1 MNIDLKSYI
10 LSDSEA
16 RTIFEE
22 KILPA
27 EFGSITD
34 RSHHRSAAAAQD
46 GTDTTQ
52 PLAVFL
58 IGQTG
63 AGKTRTA
70 PALKAAMTELRGG
83 GGEGPPAHFVA
94 DTYKTYHPAYAELA
108 AGDRSALAS
117 AAAGP
122 DARRWLA
129 MAAAHAASRRMD
141 ALLESACRHPGDFAD
156 LARAFR
162 AAGYRVEVCLMA
174 VPRPLSLLGVL
185 VRFHERLPE
194 AGSRWG
200 LPVRLTPRRVHD
212 DSYAGVLDAA
222 AFIDSSDAVDQVVVV
237 RRGNLVAYADDR
249 GVDGRWSRAGGVA
262 DAVLAE
268 RRRPLTEIER
278 STAMA
283 DLRRLKDMD
292 IVDISAQLEEI
303 EGLLVSVPGDSSD
316 GTEFPPLELWQ
327 LPSKDARYKLNKKPS
342 LSLGT

>member
-1 MNIDLKSYI
+1 MNADIKSYI

-27 EFGSITD
+27 EFGNFAD
-34 RSHHRSAAAAQD
+34 RSHRE
-46 GTDTTQ
+46 GTRQ
-52 PLAVFL
+52 PLAVFV

-83 GGEGPPAHFVA
+83 GGGEKPPAHFIA

-108 AGDRSALAS
+108 AGDKPALAS

-141 ALLESACRHPGDFAD
+141 VLLESACRHPGDFAD

-174 VPRPLSLLGVL
+174 VPRALSLLGVL

-194 AGSRWG
+194 AGLRWG

-222 AFIDSSDAVDQVVVV
+222 AFVDSSDAVDQVVVV
-237 RRGNLVAYADDR
+237 RRGNLVAYADER
-249 GVDGRWSRAGGVA
+249 GPDGRWSRAGGVA
-262 DAVLAE
+262 NAVLAE
-268 RRRPLTEIER
+268 RRRPLTEVER
-278 STAMA
+278 STATA
-283 DLRRLKDMD
+283 DLQMLRAMD

-303 EGLLVSVPGDSSD
+303 EALLRSVSGGSSD
-316 GTEFPPLELWQ
+316 GSGFPPLRVWQ
-327 LPSKDARYKLNKKPS
+327 LSRKDASYGLNKNPS
-342 LSLGT
+342 LGLGT

>member
-1 MNIDLKSYI
+1 MNADLKSYV

-27 EFGSITD
+27 EFSSFAD
-34 RSHHRSAAAAQD
+34 RPHRD
-46 GTDTTQ
+46 RTTQ
-52 PLAVFL
+52 PLAVFV

-83 GGEGPPAHFVA
+83 GGAESPAHFIA

-108 AGDRSALAS
+108 AGDRPALAS

-141 ALLESACRHPGDFAD
+141 VLLESACRHPGDFAD

-162 AAGYRVEVCLMA
+162 AAAYRVEVCLMA
-174 VPRPLSLLGVL
+174 VPAPLSLLGVL
-185 VRFHERLPE
+185 ARFHGRLPE

-200 LPVRLTPRRVHD
+200 LPARLTPRRVHD

-237 RRGNLVAYADDR
+237 RRGNLVAYADER
-249 GVDGRWSRAGGVA
+249 GADGRWSRAGGVA
-262 DAVLAE
+262 NAVLAE
-268 RRRPLTEIER
+268 RRRPLTEVER
-278 STAMA
+278 SAAMA
-283 DLRRLKDMD
+283 DLQMLRAMD
-292 IVDISAQLEEI
+292 IADMSAQLEEI
-303 EGLLVSVPGDSSD
+303 EALLRSASDHSSD
-316 GTEFPPLELWQ
+316 GSGSPPLRLWQ
-327 LPSKDARYKLNKKPS
+327 LPRKDASYELNKNSS

>member
-1 MNIDLKSYI
+1 MNADLKSYI

-27 EFGSITD
+27 EFGSLAD
-34 RSHHRSAAAAQD
+34 RSHRD
-46 GTDTTQ
+46 GTRQ
-52 PLAVFL
+52 PLAVFV

-70 PALKAAMTELRGG
+70 PALKAAMTELRGR
-83 GGEGPPAHFVA
+83 GGEEPLAHFIA

-108 AGDRSALAS
+108 AGDRPALAS

-129 MAAAHAASRRMD
+129 MAAAHAASCRID
-141 ALLESACRHPGDFAD
+141 VLLESACRHPGDFAD

-174 VPRPLSLLGVL
+174 VPRALSLLGVL
-185 VRFHERLPE
+185 LRFHERLPE

-237 RRGNLVAYADDR
+237 RRGNLVAYADER

-262 DAVLAE
+262 NAVLAE
-268 RRRPLTEIER
+268 RRRPLTEVER

-283 DLRRLKDMD
+283 DLQRLKAMD

-303 EGLLVSVPGDSSD
+303 EALLRSASDDSSD
-316 GTEFPPLELWQ
+316 GSGFPPLILWQ
-327 LPSKDARYKLNKKPS
+327 LPRKDAGYEPNKNTS
-342 LSLGT
+342 LRLGM

>member
-1 MNIDLKSYI
+1 MNADLKSYI
-10 LSDSEA
+10 LSESEA

-27 EFGSITD
+27 EFGSFPNRSD
-34 RSHHRSAAAAQD
+34 RD
-46 GTDTTQ
+46 GTRQ
-52 PLAVFL
+52 PLAVFV

-83 GGEGPPAHFVA
+83 GGEEPPAHFIA

-108 AGDRSALAS
+108 AGDTPALAS

-129 MAAAHAASRRMD
+129 MAASHAASRRMD
-141 ALLESACRHPGDFAD
+141 VLLESACRHPGDFAD

-162 AAGYRVEVCLMA
+162 VAGYRVEVCLMA
-174 VPRPLSLLGVL
+174 VPRALSLLGVL
-185 VRFHERLPE
+185 VRFHGRLPE

-222 AFIDSSDAVDQVVVV
+222 AFVDSSDAVDQVVVV
-237 RRGNLVAYADDR
+237 RRGNLVAYADER
-249 GVDGRWSRAGGVA
+249 GADGRWSRAGGVA
-262 DAVLAE
+262 NAVLAE
-268 RRRPLTEIER
+268 RSRPLTETER

-283 DLRRLKDMD
+283 DLRILKAMD

-303 EGLLVSVPGDSSD
+303 EGLLRSVSDDSPD
-316 GTEFPPLELWQ
+316 GSGFPPLRSWQ
-327 LPSKDARYKLNKKPS
+327 LPRKDASYELSKNPS

>member
-1 MNIDLKSYI
+1 MNADLKSYT

-16 RTIFEE
+16 RSIFEE

-27 EFGSITD
+27 EFGSCTD
-34 RSHHRSAAAAQD
+34 RSHGD
-46 GTDTTQ
+46 DTRQ
-52 PLAVFL
+52 PLAVFV

-70 PALKAAMTELRGG
+70 AALKAAMTELRGG
-83 GGEGPPAHFVA
+83 GGEEPAHFVA
-94 DTYKTYHPAYAELA
+94 DTHKTYHPAYAELA
-108 AGDRSALAS
+108 AGGGPALAS

-129 MAAAHAASRRMD
+129 MAAAHAASRRAD
-141 ALLESACRHPGDFAD
+141 VLLESACRRPGDFAD

-162 AAGYRVEVCLMA
+162 AAGYRVEACLMA
-174 VPRPLSLLGVL
+174 VPRALSLLGVL

-194 AGSRWG
+194 AGPRWG
-200 LPVRLTPRRVHD
+200 LPARLTPRGVHD

-222 AFIDSSDAVDQVVVV
+222 AFVDSSDAVDQVVVV
-237 RRGNLVAYADDR
+237 RRGSLVAYADER
-249 GVDGRWSRAGGVA
+249 GPDGRWSRAGGVA

-268 RRRPLTEIER
+268 RCRPLTDIEM

-283 DLRRLKDMD
+283 DLQRLKAMG
-292 IVDISAQLEEI
+292 IVSMSAQLEEI
-303 EGLLVSVPGDSSD
+303 EGLLLPVPEDSPD
-316 GTEFPPLELWQ
+316 GSGFPPLRPWQ
-327 LPSKDARYKLNKKPS
+327 LPKKDASYKLNENPS